1 MATQHPLG
9 IVAVYEQYQSE
20 TTKKLDKTLTRIIHD
35 GRSRNRWGALRSL
48 RRVVRIGY
56 HSRRWERI
64 YIACRRSKTT
74 KVCLNHAGLFQYI
87 DSLQQVRQL
96 MRGAMNDRNV
106 RLRFLLLGLPYE
118 DLAEERL
125 QFLVH

>member
-1 MATQHPLG
+1 MA
-9 IVAVYEQYQSE
+9 
-20 TTKKLDKTLTRIIHD
+20 
-35 GRSRNRWGALRSL
+35 SRQPKA
-48 RRVVRIGY
+48 
-56 HSRRWERI
+56 
-64 YIACRRSKTT
+64 A
-74 KVCLNHAGLFQYI
+74 KVCLINAGLFQYI